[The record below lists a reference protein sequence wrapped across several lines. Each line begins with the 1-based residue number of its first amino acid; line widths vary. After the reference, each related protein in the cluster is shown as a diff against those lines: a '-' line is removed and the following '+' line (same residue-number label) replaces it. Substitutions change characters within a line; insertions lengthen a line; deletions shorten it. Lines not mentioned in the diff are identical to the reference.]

1 VGTDLAFG
9 WQSTLQVGSEAVYS
23 IVKWMSVPWSWFV
36 SSELAY
42 PTLAQIEGSHL
53 ILKDGM
59 YHLTTTDMVAWWPFL
74 CFAVLFY
81 GLIPRVVLF
90 ITGQFTQKYL
100 LDGLELNHADC
111 DRLMDRMTVPDVS
124 FESVKKTVRK
134 ETHQDFMDDEAKVV
148 DEDRKDKKIVVI
160 IPDDIY
166 ESIPDEDLKDII
178 RNILNGV
185 ITIKIKLNHYATD
198 DEIAQTLLEPQGQKR
213 SWTHILILWEAWQPP
228 LIENLSFIKT
238 LRTNLGERIPI
249 LIALIGKPAMG
260 KVFTPVASVDWQIW
274 KEKIM
279 AMGDPYLR
287 MEKLVNGKN

>member
-1 VGTDLAFG
+1 
-9 WQSTLQVGSEAVYS
+9 
-23 IVKWMSVPWSWFV
+23 
-36 SSELAY
+36 
-42 PTLAQIEGSHL
+42 
-53 ILKDGM
+53 
-59 YHLTTTDMVAWWPFL
+59 
-74 CFAVLFY
+74 
-81 GLIPRVVLF
+81 
-90 ITGQFTQKYL
+90 
-100 LDGLELNHADC
+100 
-111 DRLMDRMTVPDVS
+111 MDRMTVPDVS

-178 RNILNGV
+178 RNILKGV

-249 LIALIGKPAMG
+249 LIALIGKPVKA